1 MARRNGLWRA
11 CEPLRQGADIC
22 PQPRTDAA
30 YGLARRQRERLATV
44 WPEAWMGAEVVRPAA
59 PWVPIRMAAIN
70 TGSGQHGKGEA
81 VELIEPVPRI
91 WMEASAPGA
100 PELCPTTTPVPWSML
115 KNSPMLAPGWRSIPV
130 SEWAISVMMR
140 GNTGTCRL
148 YNS

>member
-81 VELIEPVPRI
+81 VEFFILR
-91 WMEASAPGA
+91 
-100 PELCPTTTPVPWSML
+100 CPFVL
-115 KNSPMLAPGWRSIPV
+115 
-130 SEWAISVMMR
+130 R
-140 GNTGTCRL
+140 GLFCFQIGPDANLHTHPPCL
-148 YNS
+148 ES